1 MRGGRTI
8 RRNPRRMSAIE
19 GTLTVIA
26 TILCFPCI
34 CLIGGVVVTKD
45 AYRKAKEYERPEARQ
60 LREEKE
66 RKREIV
72 RSTPKRMEGR
82 LERHL

>member
-1 MRGGRTI
+1 
-8 RRNPRRMSAIE
+8 
-19 GTLTVIA
+19 
-26 TILCFPCI
+26 
-34 CLIGGVVVTKD
+34 VTKD

-60 LREEKE
+60 LREEKK